1 MGDYFMWM
9 RENYHLELFN
19 VTDRRYGSREVRLNK
34 IYLASKGARRLFLPL
49 LF

>member
-9 RENYHLELFN
+9 KETYKFELFDAN
-19 VTDRRYGSREVRLNK
+19 NNIHVTRKVRLNK